1 MLQALAIALC
11 WLLLRPAVRQ
21 LRRVLRLLALIDL
34 YGGTVPD
41 ERAIRFCEATLTA
54 DQHAWLLALAKAATV
69 PYSQTRVKAG
79 AVDALQAARI
89 TELAPH
95 PVDWDKL
102 EQEARRRGGDLVDL
116 CFDKAHRKERTE

>member
-1 MLQALAIALC
+1 MRQAFLIALC
-11 WLLLRPAVRQ
+11 WVLLRPTVRQ
-21 LRRVLRLLALIDL
+21 LQRVLRLLALIDL
-34 YGGTVPD
+34 YGGAVPD
-41 ERAIRFCEATLTA
+41 EREISFREATLTA

-69 PYSQTRVKAG
+69 PHGQARVKAG
-79 AVDALQAARI
+79 AVDALQAARV

-102 EQEARRRGGDLVDL
+102 EREAARRGGDLVDL